1 MGRILE
7 ALLQARYRGSKV
19 EKSETPH
26 SYPAPSESSEIAENP
41 PEIPFIEV
49 GGPGSQVEASPN
61 VLAVAPRGGR
71 TVTVIKH
78 APNEPRPRGL
88 SRSPS
93 KPQLPSRDAL
103 AVTFC
108 PASEAPRPLPPAHMR
123 FAPQLVAFHDPH
135 HPVSDQ
141 YRALLTEMLAPLHG
155 EGSQILL
162 FAGPTSGTGI
172 TTVLLNLAITQAN
185 ESQKRVLVVDVN
197 LRRPAIAE
205 RLGLAEIPGLRDV
218 LARTIFLRRAIKET
232 GIPNLFALT
241 AGESSTPYRD
251 WPAVDA
257 LRGTLHQLRNHFDW
271 ILVDAPSWDGGP
283 EMVSL
288 SSACDA
294 VFLVLRS
301 YEVDGPAVKDLC
313 RLIPHLGTQLGGYI
327 LAER

>member
-1 MGRILE
+1 
-7 ALLQARYRGSKV
+7 
-19 EKSETPH
+19 
-26 SYPAPSESSEIAENP
+26 
-41 PEIPFIEV
+41 
-49 GGPGSQVEASPN
+49 
-61 VLAVAPRGGR
+61 
-71 TVTVIKH
+71 
-78 APNEPRPRGL
+78 
-88 SRSPS
+88 
-93 KPQLPSRDAL
+93 
-103 AVTFC
+103 
-108 PASEAPRPLPPAHMR
+108 MR